1 MSKIQKK
8 RYFEYGII
16 FLVLLSIIGICVIGR
31 PLESLDEL
39 WQYSVGSN
47 MAKGLLPYRDIN
59 MVVPPLSGIIG
70 GAALRVFGEQLIV
83 YRILGTLLCTMCMM
97 LFYDILQ
104 IMEIEKRLAFCFCIY
119 ISAFYGAHFTYDYN
133 YWVLLM
139 LLLIMDLLLRQ
150 EIRKKKQGCIRWFII
165 GTAAGC
171 AVLAKQSTGLAVFAA
186 TSIVARIFEPGRRK
200 VVCYVAGCVMPVGLC
215 IGWLLRFHIWEA
227 FWNYAFGGIDMF
239 QHYNR
244 VSFRTFLFH
253 SGLLCTAE
261 AGLAIIIVAEGI
273 RKLVQGR
280 GIQAQKKWL
289 VIFGLSAAGMTV
301 VYPIADDTHFVIAL
315 LPLLI
320 LGICEL
326 PLISARQQKLSL
338 RLAVM
343 IAVMGMGVSLW
354 SIREENVVW
363 SELAHYQGIRLDRSI
378 EQMVQEVNSYL
389 QQYSETSVYILDG
402 AAMLYKIPMGRYD
415 KDYDM
420 CLAGNWGDR
429 TSDEMAQALLQRGG
443 IMLLAADGYGINWQV
458 PEDFLEDIKAH
469 ASCVDRVGKYD
480 VYLVEEQIAK

>member
-1 MSKIQKK
+1 
-8 RYFEYGII
+8 
-16 FLVLLSIIGICVIGR
+16 
-31 PLESLDEL
+31 
-39 WQYSVGSN
+39 
-47 MAKGLLPYRDIN
+47 
-59 MVVPPLSGIIG
+59 
-70 GAALRVFGEQLIV
+70 
-83 YRILGTLLCTMCMM
+83 
-97 LFYDILQ
+97 
-104 IMEIEKRLAFCFCIY
+104 
-119 ISAFYGAHFTYDYN
+119 
-133 YWVLLM
+133 M

-150 EIRKKKQGCIRWFII
+150 EIRGKKQGCIRWFIV

-186 TSIVARIFEPGRRK
+186 TSIVARIFGPGRRK
-200 VVCYVAGCVMPVGLC
+200 VVCYAAGCMMPVGLC
-215 IGWLLRFHIWEA
+215 ISWLLRFHIWEA
-227 FWNYAFGGIDMF
+227 FWNYAFVGINMF
-239 QHYNR
+239 QQYNR

-261 AGLAIIIVAEGI
+261 ACLAIIIVAEGI

-280 GIQAQKKWL
+280 GMQAQKKWL
-289 VIFGLSAAGMTV
+289 VIFGLSTAGMTV

-338 RLAVM
+338 RLVVM

-458 PEDFLEDIKAH
+458 PEDFLEDIKEH